1 MGGTFR
7 PLSGLVFGLYIDGFL
22 CAYEHVDMEW
32 QMEQLPFLTARLA
45 ATYGITSQESFSI
58 ETENKINALEKERRS
73 ILSLIQLPDY
83 ETQENKEAIKDYK
96 LNSSGY
102 NFVKNSRKFYPTPT
116 DAIFPDPLGSKQNI
130 KYIGFE
136 HLITKGEI
144 FSSLSITEAEKLLKA
159 DLQRIESYIKSVVTK
174 TALTQAQFNSL
185 VSFIYDVGTDVFGK
199 SLVYTALQQK
209 NITQVTQEMRKFDK
223 CRGKINT
230 VLEVRRINEISLFKQ
245 DLLPNPVTDSAL
257 SDEQLLEAT
266 LKKRQELRDK
276 APQREERLIQIEKE
290 LTILRSEQ
298 KVTITKQVNWR
309 NLTPNTKIHVLFRD
323 KNWEETRFSVF
334 FEGEMMSP
342 GFNRGVESRDFYL
355 QAHHISQVLEYT
367 SLDVMEAGGVIQD
380 KIEGTSQADGTVA
393 AFSSTG
399 SIITNFYPTHLA
411 EKNGIFESSMDI
423 YNFCKYSL
431 NEFDSLITNSSVR
444 NNYYARALKV
454 YDLINRI
461 HDPNFDIN
469 TFTTKESESVLKW
482 TTLYTFILEYTFK
495 NMIPQLG
502 SRISYMQMMR
512 YITEFFL
519 HEIIIQPNTKT
530 AFNTINVKPRS
541 TFLPVPKCN
550 LILPIHGAVYSF
562 SESYRTKPTRHRM
575 DMQPAY
581 GQPDPSL
588 TSYYRVIS
596 PKQLRDKINTAKNL
610 SEDERAKM
618 DIITDEEYERG
629 IIPSYNDL
637 PAVLTGLLE
646 LLVTTDK
653 EGNIIPEARSVK
665 GAGDKFSD
673 SENNSTT
680 IPKSFRETL
689 STEQIKAVSS
699 KLFFHKKLLVL
710 EGFAK
715 KMEDLTND
723 KLSTLGNPIKSKNKF
738 VPNRI
743 TVIPYESA
751 SAIKGPPPKATYTIV
766 KGVVKRIVGRYYHL
780 FEEAEGSVPMLL
792 KIDGLNEAIQK
803 LNKQEVF
810 LIEGKDTSE
819 GARLP
824 LNYKKSD
831 SVDETKHLNT
841 ISNYVVGGYHQSIV
855 ILLDESPESQKPF
868 YRLMACLAE
877 ICEIKLDIK
886 ENNGNVRTLSD
897 YFGEDYIT
905 FNRDKEIKS
914 LIETCRGAQEN
925 LRNASISEYTA
936 QLQSIEKGSIGSTK
950 SGGRLEK
957 VLEANEASG
966 ETKYKISHAIVQSSN
981 YTFGGSQFDI
991 GFRKDAWEYIGLTKQ
1006 EVDRV
1011 EKIGIKVRKA
1021 GTRNVE
1027 TVEDKQF
1034 LSVVENKIKL
1044 NKTKVDEL
1052 DNKQRQSLISNAERQ
1067 LRMLFPEPGIIF
1079 TSFSIFAHFVDIS
1092 NQFGNNMIDNY
1103 KAEARKTLLNGNNE
1117 VTPETILKFRLASG
1131 RSDDQ
1136 RRRNSNI
1143 ERIYGYEKKLNL
1155 SLEQLIKG
1163 GSGGATIGGPVVSEP
1178 LPSIK
1183 STGPVEGNSN
1193 SVTPAVGD
1201 TFEQAVVPSPTQAKI
1216 QDVYNF
1222 YAQPLCDYYFYENR
1236 YKSNQLS
1243 LNIAFHPYL
1252 HLGYPALIMDTSE
1265 MRKHLTGTVSRIR
1278 YSESASGSLLT
1289 SVGITYVRRSDELGV
1304 QRDLL
1309 LTAGQVLKEDGT
1321 YGDPVS
1327 VADTLKD
1334 NIPFLG
1340 GDYAEAKI
1348 DATYDKVLGCSRV
1361 IQEDLEDVG
1370 LQTPDI
1376 RAANDI
1382 VKRKMQY
1389 CKVVGASEALQTK
1402 FDDLYRENP
1411 SKIAIEWN
1419 NGEFPSRLYVIKN
1432 VKDVLN
1438 IKDKTTLL
1446 MPSDEG
1452 YQYIVD
1458 DKMFNSETQELV
1470 KKHNSIINFKRG
1482 LVG

>member
-7 PLSGLVFGLYIDGFL
+7 PVSGLVFGLYIEGFL

-32 QMEQLPFLTARLA
+32 QMEQLPFLTARIA
-45 ATYGITSQESFSI
+45 ATYGIVSEEAFSI
-58 ETENKINALEKERRS
+58 ETQDKIEALEQERS
-73 ILSLIQLPDY
+73 NLLGFIQLPDY
-83 ETQENKEAIKDYK
+83 ETQENTEAIKDYK
-96 LNSSGY
+96 LNTSGY

-116 DAIFPDPLGSKQNI
+116 NAIFPDPLGSRANI

-136 HLITKGEI
+136 HLIKKGETFTSI
-144 FSSLSITEAEKLLKA
+144 TITEAEQLFKKDIA
-159 DLQRIESYIKSVVTK
+159 SIETYIKSVVTK
-174 TALTQAQFNSL
+174 TALTQAQFNAL
-185 VSFIYDVGTDVFGK
+185 VSFVYDVGTDAFGK

-209 NITQVTQEMRKFDK
+209 NTKAVTEEILKFDK
-223 CRGKINT
+223 YKAKGDVQLQVRRN
-230 VLEVRRINEISLFKQ
+230 LEVNLFNQ
-245 DLLPNPVTDSAL
+245 DKLPNPVEDPGL
-257 SDEQLLEAT
+257 NDDQLLEAS
-266 LKKRQELRDK
+266 LKKRQEI
-276 APQREERLIQIEKE
+276 REKEPKRAERIAQIEKE
-290 LTILRSEQ
+290 LTLLRSDQ
-298 KVTITKQVNWR
+298 KVTITKQLNWR
-309 NLTPNTKIHVLFRD
+309 NLTPNTKVHVLFRD
-323 KNWEETRFSVF
+323 KNWEETRFCAF
-334 FEGEMMSP
+334 FEGEIMSP
-342 GFNRGVESRDFYL
+342 GFNRGAESRDFYI

-367 SLDVMEAGGVIQD
+367 SLDVMEAGGIIQD

-399 SIITNFYPTHLA
+399 SIVTNFYPTKLA
-411 EKNGIFESSMDI
+411 EKNGIFESTMDI

-431 NEFDSLITNSSVR
+431 NEFDSLISNSNVR

-454 YDLINRI
+454 YDLVNRI
-461 HDPNFDIN
+461 HDPNFDIS
-469 TFTTKESESVLKW
+469 TFITKESESVLKW

-512 YITEFFL
+512 YITDFFL

-530 AFNTINVKPRS
+530 AFNTIMVKPKG

-550 LILPIHGAVYSF
+550 LILPIHGPVYSY

-588 TSYYRVIS
+588 SDYYRVIS
-596 PKQLRDKINTAKNL
+596 PKQLRDKRDAAKNAT
-610 SEDERAKM
+610 EEERQKM

-665 GAGDKFSD
+665 GAGENFSD
-673 SENNSTT
+673 SESNSTT
-680 IPKSFRETL
+680 IPQSFRETL
-689 STEQIKAVSS
+689 SQDQIKAVSS
-699 KLFFHKKLLVL
+699 KLYFHKRLLVL

-715 KMEDLTND
+715 KMEELTND
-723 KLSTLGNPIKSKNKF
+723 KLASTGNPIKSKNRF

-751 SAIKGPPPKATYTIV
+751 SALKGPPPKATYTIV
-766 KGVVKRIVGRYYHL
+766 KGVVKRWVGRHYHL

-819 GARLP
+819 GSRLP
-824 LNYKKSD
+824 LTYKKSD
-831 SVDETKHLNT
+831 SVDETKHLNS
-841 ISNYVVGGYHQSIV
+841 IANYVIGGYHQSIV
-855 ILLDESPESQKPF
+855 ILLDDSPESQKPF
-868 YRLMACLAE
+868 YTLIGCLAE
-877 ICEIKLDIK
+877 LCELKLDIK
-886 ENNGNVRTLSD
+886 ENNGNIRTLSD
-897 YFGEDYIT
+897 YFGEDYVT
-905 FNRDKEIKS
+905 FNRDKEIKA
-914 LIETCRGAQEN
+914 LLETCKSAQNN
-925 LRNASISEYTA
+925 LRSASVSEYTA
-936 QLQSIEKGSIGSTK
+936 QLQSLEKGSAGSSR
-950 SGGRLEK
+950 SGGKLEK
-957 VLEANEASG
+957 VLEENEAKG
-966 ETKYKISHAIVQSSN
+966 EAKYKLSHAVILSSN

-1011 EKIGIKVRKA
+1011 AQIGVKVRKA
-1021 GTRNVE
+1021 NGRHAE
-1027 TVEDKQF
+1027 TAEDKSF
-1034 LSVVENKIKL
+1034 LAVIEGKIKL
-1044 NKTKVDEL
+1044 NKAKVDEL
-1052 DNKQRQSLISNAERQ
+1052 DNKQRDALIKNAERQ
-1067 LRMLFPEPGIIF
+1067 LRMLFPDPGVIF

-1092 NQFGNNMIDNY
+1092 NQFGNNMVDNY
-1103 KAEARKTLLNGNNE
+1103 KSEAKKILLNANNE

-1131 RSDDQ
+1131 KSDDQ

-1143 ERIYGYEKKLNL
+1143 ERLYGYEKSL
-1155 SLEQLIKG
+1155 SLTLDQLIKG
-1163 GSGGATIGGPVVSEP
+1163 GSGGANIGGASVIEP
-1178 LPSIK
+1178 PSIK
-1183 STGPVEGNSN
+1183 STGPVDSASN
-1193 SVTPAVGD
+1193 AVAPAVAD
-1201 TFEQAVVPSPTQAKI
+1201 TFEQATVPSPTQAKI

-1222 YAQPLCDYYFYENR
+1222 FAKPLCDYYFYENR

-1252 HLGYPALIMDTSE
+1252 HLGYPALILDTSE
-1265 MRKHLTGTVSRIR
+1265 LQKHLTGTVAKIR
-1278 YSESASGSLLT
+1278 YSESASGSLQT
-1289 SVGITYVRRSDELGV
+1289 SVGITFVRRSDELGV

-1334 NIPFLG
+1334 DIPFLG
-1340 GDYAEAKI
+1340 GDYAEDKI
-1348 DATYDKVLGCSRV
+1348 DSTYEKVLGCTR
-1361 IQEDLEDVG
+1361 INPEDLTDVS

-1376 RAANDI
+1376 RSANDI

-1389 CKVVGASEALQTK
+1389 CKILGAPEALQTK
-1402 FDDLYRENP
+1402 FDALYKENP
-1411 SKIAIEWN
+1411 SKIAFEWN
-1419 NGEFPSRLYVIKN
+1419 NGEFPSRIYIIKN
-1432 VKDVLN
+1432 VKEVLN

-1446 MPSDEG
+1446 MPSDDEG

-1458 DKMFNSETQELV
+1458 DRMFNSETQELV
-1470 KKHNSIINFKRG
+1470 KKHNSIINFNRG
-1482 LVG
+1482 IVG